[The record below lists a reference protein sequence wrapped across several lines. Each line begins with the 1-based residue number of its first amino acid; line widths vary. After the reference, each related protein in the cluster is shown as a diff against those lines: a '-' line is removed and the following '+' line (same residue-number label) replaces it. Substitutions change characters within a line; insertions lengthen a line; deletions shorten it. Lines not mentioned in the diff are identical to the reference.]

1 MGKREM
7 TPRERTSRALS
18 KLLRHSADKREIP
31 HDEMGGIK
39 LETILGLPEFIERSV
54 TSEQINDIVE
64 TSDKKRFIIYKDDD
78 DNTMVRAAQGHS
90 IQISQQAALQEITL
104 ENLNSLNIDIGSIL
118 HGTYYKSWELIKQR
132 GLNKMRRLHIH
143 FAKGMPEDGSVVSG
157 MRTTCELIIYLDI
170 VAALNAGLK
179 FYLSENGV
187 VLTPGDNEGYLDK
200 QFFSSVIDRA
210 SGNVIP
216 V

>member
-1 MGKREM
+1 M

-39 LETILGLPEFIERSV
+39 LETILGLPEFIERNV
-54 TSEQINDIVE
+54 TSEQISDIVD

-90 IQISQQAALQEITL
+90 IQISQQVALSEITL
-104 ENLNSLNIDIGSIL
+104 ENLNSLNIDIRSIL
-118 HGTYYKSWELIKQR
+118 HGTYYKSWSLIRQR

-143 FAKGMPEDGSVVSG
+143 FAKGLPEDGSVVSG